1 MTGPKEKQTTRA
13 YATKY
18 CSKPEKWYFLE
29 TVADGLK
36 NWLKAR
42 TVGVCM
48 AFNRLLSFHVVRS
61 TRPCQ
66 YVPACFIGKKE
77 YRNLRDPGHVQK
89 FPDYPDPQY
98 YLNYTQKYF
107 FRNAALRHLR
117 LEQFNRYMYVAGDN
131 DTAVPYTGEDTIQD
145 EDEDAPPVDIH
156 HRNYDEFMEATRP
169 GAHFLPNAVRPQQR
183 QCRGQ
188 G

>member
-107 FRNAALRHLR
+107 FRNTALRHLR
-117 LEQFNRYMYVAGDN
+117 VEQVCVFESSQLPKHCPSTQNKTMTSS
-131 DTAVPYTGEDTIQD
+131 TATSLWLGRQSRRCL
-145 EDEDAPPVDIH
+145 AP
-156 HRNYDEFMEATRP
+156 
-169 GAHFLPNAVRPQQR
+169 
-183 QCRGQ
+183 
-188 G
+188 